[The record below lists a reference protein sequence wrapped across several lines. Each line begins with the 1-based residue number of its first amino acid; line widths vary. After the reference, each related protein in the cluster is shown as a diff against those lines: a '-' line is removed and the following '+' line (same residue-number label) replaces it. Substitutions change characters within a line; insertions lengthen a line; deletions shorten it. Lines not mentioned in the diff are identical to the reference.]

1 MSIDVEDSIDGFVK
15 ARERNEILFEAIERN
30 EMLPF
35 LSIYQNLV
43 SSYFFFKKLIK
54 PSYPDF
60 LVVTY
65 ESNIYQNLVS
75 SYFFF
80 KKLIKTYNPDF
91 LVVTQGPVLIPK
103 SMAEKTIVYVHF
115 PAPYDLNL
123 PKIQRDY
130 TSNIWKRLYIQP
142 YLFISNNINYNKYEH
157 INLEYIKKAT
167 IIANSNYTRNTIKKV
182 WNIDST
188 VIYPPCPQYS
198 FPLEDKIKTNTDTKS
213 VCTLGRFV
221 RQKEYEIILQIAK
234 ERPQLKF
241 ELIGGVTEDN
251 ISYLNRLKNKAS
263 KNVAFHVNAT
273 VNQKIEIL
281 KRSKILLH
289 SLKGE
294 HFGIALI
301 EAMSAGLIPVSHNSG
316 AAKEDNI
323 VEEKFRYKDLD
334 SALNCLDL
342 AISEW
347 NLDKASQLRQYAQN
361 FSMENYNKNLKLFIT
376 NWIKSHSHLFKNK

>member
-1 MSIDVEDSIDGFVK
+1 MSIDVEQSIKGFVK
-15 ARERNEILFEAIERN
+15 AKGRNEIL
-30 EMLPF
+30 PF
-35 LSIYQNLV
+35 LGIYQRLV
-43 SSYFFFKKLIK
+43 Y
-54 PSYPDF
+54 
-60 LVVTY
+60 
-65 ESNIYQNLVS
+65 

-91 LVVTQGPVLIPK
+91 VLVTGGSTVIPN

-115 PAPYDLNL
+115 PSDLGIAQ
-123 PKIQRDY
+123 KEY
-130 TSNIWKRLYIQP
+130 TSKIMKRKIMKRLYIQP
-142 YLFISNNINYNKYEH
+142 HCFISNNINY
-157 INLEYIKKAT
+157 IKKAT
-167 IIANSNYTRNTIKKV
+167 IITNSNYTRNAIKKV

-198 FPLEDKIKTNTDTKS
+198 FPLEDKIKKIEKDTKT
-213 VCTLGRFV
+213 VCSLGRFV
-221 RQKEYEIILQIAK
+221 PEKKYDTIIQIAK
-234 ERPQLKF
+234 ERPKLKF
-241 ELIGGVTEDN
+241 ELIGGVAEDK
-251 ISYLNRLKNKAS
+251 ISYLNNLKNNAS
-263 KNVAFHVNAT
+263 KNVTFHVNAT
-273 VNQKIEIL
+273 ESQKIEIL
-281 KRSKILLH
+281 KRSKILIH
-289 SLKGE
+289 SFKGE

-376 NWIKSHSHLFKNK
+376 NWIESHSHLFKKKE